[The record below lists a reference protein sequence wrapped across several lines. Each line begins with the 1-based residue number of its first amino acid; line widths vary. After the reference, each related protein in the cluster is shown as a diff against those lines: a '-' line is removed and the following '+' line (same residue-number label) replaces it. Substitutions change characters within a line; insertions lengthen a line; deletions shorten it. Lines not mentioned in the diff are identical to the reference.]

1 MPGEAEDTK
10 LNYSDDADFE
20 SRKNSF
26 VKDINEILKRYIDSM
41 ERAHL
46 RFGLEDVLALSRR
59 GNEWI
64 QENKLDNA
72 LLGGFAIVRLARQ
85 TNKPNS

>member
-1 MPGEAEDTK
+1 MPGEAQDTN
-10 LNYSDDADFE
+10 LIFSDDSEFMT
-20 SRKNSF
+20 RKNSF

-46 RFGLEDVLALSRR
+46 RSGLEDVLALSRR

-72 LLGGFAIVRLARQ
+72 LLGESIRVRKTLK
-85 TNKPNS
+85 TNKAIS